1 MAKQVKGQDK
11 MRKERLMKIKQSISD
26 RKLMYSQSHGMLS
39 SELLTKF
46 SATQIDIVCDVL
58 LMLEK
63 KISDNSPFVT
73 LSNNEVAQKS
83 TGRIAEFTESG
94 EIREESVEEILS
106 GAARGIYQKHFN
118 VNEI

>member
-11 MRKERLMKIKQSISD
+11 MRKERLMKIKQFISD
-26 RKLMYSQSHGMLS
+26 RKLMYSQARGMLS

-46 SATQIDIVCDVL
+46 SVTQIDIVCDVL

-83 TGRIAEFTESG
+83 TGRIAEFLENG
-94 EIREESVEEILS
+94 NVREESVEEILL
-106 GAARGIYQKHFN
+106 GAAGEIYKKFLM
-118 VNEI
+118 